1 MSFRVTVGA
10 GTIKILL
17 FHGPGHIWP
26 NIGLSSASGDVSVRE
41 YEISTRCKTINK
53 SKMCSF
59 KSNQLNDL
67 YFWSC
72 FPIKIVKEEFD
83 GKEYIRNGWFHLSQ
97 VIHTLYWISFC
108 LFSSVSLGIWSAI
121 SLWLCLNINI

>member
-17 FHGPGHIWP
+17 FHGPGDIWP

-59 KSNQLNDL
+59 KSNQLNYL

-83 GKEYIRNGWFHLSQ
+83 GKE
-97 VIHTLYWISFC
+97 
-108 LFSSVSLGIWSAI
+108 
-121 SLWLCLNINI
+121 